1 MCIKLCICI
10 CYQAAWIVDDT
21 DVDDSYRSDNGD
33 TDDGMVLVHMAS
45 LGNNSEVKDYNLCLK
60 VAEFY
65 RSGSH

>member
-1 MCIKLCICI
+1 M
-10 CYQAAWIVDDT
+10 
-21 DVDDSYRSDNGD
+21 DDSYRSDNGD